1 VSGSDTSPGSHPP
14 LWRNRNFLSLFAGLF
29 VTNAGDSLY
38 SVATMWLVFEL
49 SNSTFLTGVANS
61 LLLLPFLVQIVAGPI
76 VDRFPVQ
83 RVLLVSQAVQGAVVL
98 VLPLAA
104 STGHLSTGLILVT
117 VPVLSVMTVVTDP
130 ARASIVPRI
139 VADHQLSRGNSA
151 LATVSLGLDMVFD
164 ALGGAFVAVF
174 GATALFLVDSA
185 TFAVAALLFVSM
197 SVPAADDTDTATSG
211 SEPEGVDSSTETT
224 DTQPSVR
231 SVLAAYVADLRGGV
245 DTLRGTLFVD
255 TLFTTAVS
263 NFAVGVTLAVLPAY
277 GALVGGPTAHGGLVS
292 GPTAYGLLLG
302 ALGVGRLVG
311 SVIAPRLKTL
321 PLGQLTAVS
330 FTAGSLLW
338 LGSVLVSSTLLTV
351 VLFGLAWIGA
361 GANGVLVSTV
371 NQRVFPTDVLGRVT
385 AIKGTAASATLPVGS
400 LVGGT
405 VAVIVGPSTTVA
417 LAAGGFGFVGLYHAL
432 RTPLRRLPATS
443 DISAAD
449 FGLELE
455 PEDTE

>member
-1 VSGSDTSPGSHPP
+1 MSGSDTSSGSHPP

-164 ALGGAFVAVF
+164 ALGGAFV
-174 GATALFLVDSA
+174 
-185 TFAVAALLFVSM
+185 
-197 SVPAADDTDTATSG
+197 
-211 SEPEGVDSSTETT
+211 
-224 DTQPSVR
+224 
-231 SVLAAYVADLRGGV
+231 
-245 DTLRGTLFVD
+245 
-255 TLFTTAVS
+255 
-263 NFAVGVTLAVLPAY
+263 
-277 GALVGGPTAHGGLVS
+277 
-292 GPTAYGLLLG
+292 
-302 ALGVGRLVG
+302 G

-330 FTAGSLLW
+330 FTVGSLLW

-455 PEDTE
+455 SEDTE